1 MPEIEKACNK
11 IFVSLKINV
20 ICHQLSQIPNRACS
34 SNVGDERAE
43 WMRRWGGGHGLES
56 MLPPPF
62 LVPKKKQVHICAA
75 RNVGAYG

>member
-20 ICHQLSQIPNRACS
+20 ICHQLSQISNRACS

-43 WMRRWGGGHGLES
+43 WMRRLGGHGLES